1 MRTKL
6 VMLGV
11 ASSLWLT
18 VAPLT
23 AHHAF
28 TPEFD
33 GSKTIT
39 LKGTV
44 SKMEWTNPHAWIYI
58 DVKGEDGQI
67 VNWALELGAPNAL
80 LRRGWRKDSIRA
92 GSEVVVTGYRARSGQ
107 AIANGRTINLPNGE
121 ELFAGSTGTGA
132 PYELTPDNQKDPAKK

>member
-1 MRTKL
+1 MVT
-6 VMLGV
+6 
-11 ASSLWLT
+11 
-18 VAPLT
+18 PLR

-33 GSKTIT
+33 GSQTIS

-44 SKMEWTNPHAWIYI
+44 SKMEWVNPHAWIYI
-58 DVKGEDGQI
+58 DVKGPDGQI

-80 LRRGWRKDSIRA
+80 LRRGWTKDSIRA

-107 AIANGRTINLPNGE
+107 AIANGRTVNLPDGR

-132 PYELTPDNQKDPAKK
+132 PVDGADPTEKR